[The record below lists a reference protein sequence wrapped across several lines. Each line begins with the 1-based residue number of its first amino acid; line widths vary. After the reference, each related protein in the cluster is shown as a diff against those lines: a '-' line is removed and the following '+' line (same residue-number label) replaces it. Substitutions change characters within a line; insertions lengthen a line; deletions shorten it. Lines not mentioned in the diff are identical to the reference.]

1 MRRRGGRA
9 GLGSRA
15 AAAAAASSSGRQ
27 HPSPLARALFAWRA
41 DHMTI
46 AFQPSLEA
54 ALALPLG
61 RAATLTVLGA
71 ATDNRTQVGCW
82 GHAPG

>member
-1 MRRRGGRA
+1 
-9 GLGSRA
+9 
-15 AAAAAASSSGRQ
+15 
-27 HPSPLARALFAWRA
+27 
-41 DHMTI
+41 MTI